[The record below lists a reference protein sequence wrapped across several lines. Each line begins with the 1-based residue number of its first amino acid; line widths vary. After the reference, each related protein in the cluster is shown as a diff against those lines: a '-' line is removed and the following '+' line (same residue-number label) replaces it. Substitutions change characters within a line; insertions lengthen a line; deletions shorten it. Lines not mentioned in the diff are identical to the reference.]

1 MDNDSIDTGTAELA
15 SAFPPS
21 LSDKLQRGD
30 VMAADCP
37 SRLIL
42 QHLTSRWGVLVL
54 IALLQGT
61 QRFSQLRRKI
71 GGINE
76 RMLAQTLQWL
86 EADAMVH
93 RRSFNTVPPHV
104 EYTLTPLGA
113 EAAEKVRDLV
123 DWLETHMPAI
133 AQARGAA
140 DVVEQAVDGVENA
153 ADGARQAAR
162 VAEKAS

>member
-1 MDNDSIDTGTAELA
+1 MTSSIELPDE
-15 SAFPPS
+15 SAPVGLAAKPALS
-21 LSDKLQRGD
+21 LSDRMQRGD

-37 SRLIL
+37 SRQVL

-54 IALLQGT
+54 ITLLQGT

-86 EADAMVH
+86 EADAMVR

-133 AQARGAA
+133 AEAGQAERPAVTSDKAA
-140 DVVEQAVDGVENA
+140 
-153 ADGARQAAR
+153 
-162 VAEKAS
+162 